1 MFFRCEVRELEMRDG
16 VMMMMM
22 VELDNV
28 TREHDDDAC
37 AASRALRMRWWNT
50 GTRYVDTVYGM

>member
-1 MFFRCEVRELEMRDG
+1 MRDG